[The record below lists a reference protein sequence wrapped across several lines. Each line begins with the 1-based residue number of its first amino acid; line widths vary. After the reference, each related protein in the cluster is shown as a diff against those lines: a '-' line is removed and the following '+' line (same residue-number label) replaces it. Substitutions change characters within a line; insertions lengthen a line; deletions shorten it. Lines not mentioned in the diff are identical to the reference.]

1 MRKTKYVLLIILFA
15 LVALVFIPNTSNAAV
30 SVERTLLTN
39 DGSMKFK
46 FSGLTLD
53 TTHEYQFG
61 FEKTSAIESTKW
73 YDITEF
79 TATTATVNIT
89 TNSNHLA
96 VFDAGDTG
104 YITIKDKTAD
114 IVVEKAHAV
123 DLKLPYL
130 NVTNY
135 DKAIT
140 NGYDLGNNAI
150 RVGARNARNSKA
162 YYQYEKVTDQAVI
175 SKYKEIKKSNGSI
188 KELQNVIKTSA
199 PANSN
204 WTQWNYFNEY
214 NGHGGGYGN
223 TQRNVSVPDEGL
235 YYMWLYFQGTN
246 IKDIYGCIMVDNL
259 TDEIALTF
267 ISLPSTKEVEL
278 GKTLTLTPTFNP
290 SNTTDKTVTW
300 TSSDESVA
308 TVNGNGVV
316 TPKKVGSTI
325 ITVTSNVGKK
335 TAKCT
340 VTVKSTSS
348 SGTGSSTTDGWTDAS
363 KASIKVTDLNGT
375 QGSTNLQL
383 TIEGIA
389 ANKNNTYFLYLT
401 NGKNKPSLETDSYN
415 WIKSGY
421 TETIIGDNFTNP
433 YISKVQSERISW
445 AFEKSG
451 DVYAWIIES
460 KYVGSGK
467 YENKYIVEGYKIN
480 RPSSKNLGARIS
492 GYFTKEDTSIYYWG
506 ISAKARNASDS
517 RKVKIKI
524 GKVDNTSILRAIKNK
539 ESGALNKLLEY
550 SKSAKSIYTFTT
562 KIGESNSIT
571 DKIGI
576 ADKQYY
582 YVYYELDDENGTY
595 YPVEDVMLY
604 QALVDNE
611 SRSLHSYLDK
621 KFVWTLSDD
630 TSTTPTED
638 KTVAPGTLPQTGET
652 MIIIGTIAIITVIA
666 VVAGIQIKKYKF

>member
-1 MRKTKYVLLIILFA
+1 MRKTKYLLLIILLA

-30 SVERTLLTN
+30 SAERTLLTN

-46 FSGLTLD
+46 FSGLNLD
-53 TTHEYQFG
+53 TTHEYVFG

-79 TATTATVNIT
+79 TETTATVNIT

-150 RVGARNARNSKA
+150 RVGARNAGNSKA

-214 NGHGGGYGN
+214 SGHGGGYGN

-259 TDEIALTF
+259 TDEIALTS

-278 GKTLTLTPTFNP
+278 GKALTLTPTFNP

-308 TVNGNGVV
+308 TVNSNGVV

-340 VTVKSTSS
+340 VTVKSSS
-348 SGTGSSTTDGWTDAS
+348 STTTDGWTDTS
-363 KASIKVTDLNGT
+363 NTKIKIKKENEYGSFSITTEN
-375 QGSTNLQL
+375 
-383 TIEGIA
+383 I
-389 ANKNNTYFLYLT
+389 TYNSENRYYIYIT
-401 NGKNKPSLETDSYN
+401 SGKNKPTYTTESNNKITFKGCTELIVDGKVSSLDSTMITKALELN
-415 WIKSGY
+415 
-421 TETIIGDNFTNP
+421 
-433 YISKVQSERISW
+433 
-445 AFEKSG
+445 G
-451 DVYAWIIES
+451 DVYAWVVES
-460 KYVGSGK
+460 KMNSK
-467 YENKYIVEGYKIN
+467 KEWENKFILEAYKVE
-480 RPSSKNLGARIS
+480 RPVLNDIGKRFSL
-492 GYFTKEDTSIYYWG
+492 YFMSAG
-506 ISAKARNASDS
+506 ITTLHNFNPSYNEEA

-524 GKVDNTSILRAIKNK
+524 GTINDNAILKSLYKK
-539 ESGALNKLLEY
+539 EAGALNKLLTY
-550 SKSAKSIYTFTT
+550 AKSAKAVYTDSL
-562 KIGESNSIT
+562 KIGTTNLKISDKMKIT
-571 DKIGI
+571 SY
-576 ADKQYY
+576 QFY
-582 YVYYELDDENGTY
+582 YVYLEFEDENGKY

-604 QALVDNE
+604 QGLDT
-611 SRSLHSYLDK
+611 SLYNYLDGNLK
-621 KFVWTLSDD
+621 WNFNDENDS
-630 TSTTPTED
+630 TSTPTDTTITPD
-638 KTVAPGTLPQTGET
+638 KKLPQTGEK
-652 MIIIGTIAIITVIA
+652 IAIIGTIGIA
-666 VVAGIQIKKYKF
+666 VVVTIVLGIKAKKYNF